1 MKFKNKKLI
10 LVSFIILLLL
20 TSIFYADAKYSMP
33 MFHLNTTTN
42 DKENIIILID
52 PGHGGIDGGATSK
65 SGILEKDINLKIGLK
80 LKSELEKQKYKAIM
94 TREEDKGLY
103 ENSGKIRKKKI
114 EDLNN
119 RCKIKKNSKCNM
131 FISIHLNM
139 FPESQYY
146 GAQVWYSK
154 NVESEK
160 LAKIT
165 QENLKRDLDPNN
177 NRKEK
182 PALDSYKVLRSN
194 DNMPSIIVECGFL
207 SNPREAEKLNTDE
220 YQSKIVTSLVKSV
233 NDYYN
238 Q

>member
-10 LVSFIILLLL
+10 LVSFIILLSL

-33 MFHLNTTTN
+33 MFHLNTSTN

-103 ENSGKIRKKKI
+103 ENSGRIRKKKI

-119 RCKIKKNSKCNM
+119 RCKIKKDSKCNM

-165 QENLKRDLDPNN
+165 QENLKRDLDTTN

-194 DNMPSIIVECGFL
+194 DSMPSIIVECGFL

-238 Q
+238 R